1 MKRKSKAAKKQA
13 KRRLRAIEMI
23 EYAHKRSEGNEL
35 REKVIDCLVEN
46 NESIQNNYEHRYE
59 LLQDEQSS
67 YLSRLLVNNE
77 LLKFEQELTKS
88 ISKKTILFSFVKAA
102 QLSDKVTKD

>member
-1 MKRKSKAAKKQA
+1 MSGNFLSKINPVQNKLFLKN
-13 KRRLRAIEMI
+13 LV
-23 EYAHKRSEGNEL
+23 HKTLSLFYEL

-59 LLQDEQSS
+59 LL
-67 YLSRLLVNNE
+67 VNND